1 MLENFQNCLAV
12 TLGYEGGWSDHPS
25 DPGGATMK
33 GITLATYRRF
43 KPGATK
49 TDLRNISNETVAKI
63 YRTDYWDK
71 VGGDRLA
78 AGVDLATFD
87 AGVNSGPARARQW
100 LMASIGGP
108 DHDTVKRVCAKRLG
122 FMRSLAIWNTFG
134 NGWSRRVAGIE
145 AKGVAWALAQST
157 DPARARAQLTK
168 EANAASATSRK
179 QTAGASAAGTATTA
193 GGSDALFNPDHVD
206 QIAGWV
212 LGGLLAAG
220 GVVAAILIIRAI
232 IHRQRAA
239 AYAAEAERIMS

>member
-1 MLENFQNCLAV
+1 M
-12 TLGYEGGWSDHPS
+12 
-25 DPGGATMK
+25 
-33 GITLATYRRF
+33 
-43 KPGATK
+43 
-49 TDLRNISNETVAKI
+49 
-63 YRTDYWDK
+63 
-71 VGGDRLA
+71 A
-78 AGVDLATFD
+78 A
-87 AGVNSGPARARQW
+87 
-100 LMASIGGP
+100 IGGP
-108 DHDTVKRVCAKRLG
+108 DHYTVKRVCAKRLG

>member
-87 AGVNSGPARARQW
+87 AGVNSGPGRARQW
-100 LMASIGGP
+100 LMAAIGGP

-168 EANAASATSRK
+168 EANAASATSKK

>member
-1 MLENFQNCLAV
+1 MQGNFANCLAV

-33 GITLATYRRF
+33 GITLATYRRYR
-43 KPGATK
+43 PGATK
-49 TDLRNISNETVAKI
+49 TQLRNIPAKDVEAI
-63 YRTDYWDK
+63 YRAGYWEP

-87 AGVNSGPARARQW
+87 AGVNSGPGRARQW

-108 DHDTVKRVCAKRLG
+108 DHVTVQKLCARRLG

-134 NGWSRRVAGIE
+134 RGWSRRVAEIE
-145 AKGVAWALAQST
+145 ANGVAWALAQSS
-157 DPARARAQLTK
+157 DPAQAREQLEK
-168 EANAASATSRK
+168 EAAAANTRSRK
-179 QTAGASAAGTATTA
+179 QTVGAGTTGTATTA
-193 GGSDALFNPDHVD
+193 GGGDALFNPQHAD

-220 GVVAAILIIRAI
+220 AVVAAILIVRAI
-232 IHRQRAA
+232 IHHQRAS
-239 AYAAEAERIMS
+239 AYAAEAERVVP

>member
-1 MLENFQNCLAV
+1 MDANFSNCLAV

-33 GITLATYRRF
+33 GITLATYRRV

-49 TDLRNISNETVAKI
+49 TELRNISNETVAKI

-87 AGVNSGPARARQW
+87 AGVNSGPGRARQW
-100 LMASIGGP
+100 LMAAIGGP

-168 EANAASATSRK
+168 EANAASATSKK

>member
-1 MLENFQNCLAV
+1 MDANFSNCLAV

-49 TDLRNISNETVAKI
+49 TELRNIANETVAKI
-63 YRTDYWDK
+63 YRADYWDK

-134 NGWSRRVAGIE
+134 KGWSTRVAGIE

-157 DPARARAQLTK
+157 DPARARAQLTN
-168 EANAASATSRK
+168 EANAASATSKK

-212 LGGLLAAG
+212 LGGLLSAG
-220 GVVAAILIIRAI
+220 VLVAAILIIRAI
-232 IHRQRAA
+232 IHRQRAS
-239 AYAAEAERIMS
+239 AYAVEAGRIMS

>member
-49 TDLRNISNETVAKI
+49 TELRNISNDTVAKI
-63 YRTDYWDK
+63 YRSDYWDK

-134 NGWSRRVAGIE
+134 KGWSTRVAGIE

-168 EANAASATSRK
+168 EANAASATSKK
-179 QTAGASAAGTATTA
+179 QTAGASTAGTATTA

-220 GVVAAILIIRAI
+220 AVVAAILIIRAI

-239 AYAAEAERIMS
+239 AYAIEAGRITS

>member
-87 AGVNSGPARARQW
+87 AGVNSGPGRARQW
-100 LMASIGGP
+100 LMAAIGGP
-108 DHDTVKRVCAKRLG
+108 DHYTVKRVCAKRLG

>member
-1 MLENFQNCLAV
+1 MLANFQNCLAV

-49 TDLRNISNETVAKI
+49 AELRNIADDMVEKI
-63 YRTDYWDK
+63 YRSDYWDK

-87 AGVNSGPARARQW
+87 AGVNSGPGRARQW

-145 AKGVAWALAQST
+145 TKGVAWALAQSM
-157 DPARARAQLTK
+157 DPIQAREQLAK
-168 EANAASATSRK
+168 EATTATATSNK
-179 QTAGASAAGTATTA
+179 QTAGTSAAGTATTA
-193 GGSDALFNPDHVD
+193 GGGDALFNPDHAD

-212 LGGLLAAG
+212 LGGLLTVGAL
-220 GVVAAILIIRAI
+220 VAAVLIIRAI
-232 IHRQRAA
+232 IHRQRAT